1 MKRDILVGLYSEDT
15 YALNWMSLLI
25 VRDWRTRVS
34 LEASSLMEFQNGLK
48 EDHQKLDVIVLDLD
62 LIVNFREIAA
72 SINAYASKMK
82 TKPKV
87 IGLSSNPTASL
98 FKEID
103 QDLIFGYL
111 LKNQI
116 SMSLGWAVSFADEGY
131 QVFTPGAV
139 EIVWKA
145 NFPVS
150 KTKLE
155 LHSRSYPGLTERQ
168 SEIARL
174 AIIFSLGRRDLAD
187 ELKIS
192 DQWSYGVVSEL
203 YTQLGLGEILDES
216 QEFNSILEN
225 DKVIKSHIDRILEDL
240 GTSKKARDL
249 ETLAFHLLTMPVID
263 RI

>member
-25 VRDWRTRVS
+25 VRDWRTRVC
-34 LEASSLMEFQNGLK
+34 LEASSLNELQDGLK
-48 EDHQKLDVIVLDLD
+48 VEHQNLDLIVLDLD
-62 LIVNFREIAA
+62 LIGNLREIT
-72 SINAYASKMK
+72 STINEYSKRVRR
-82 TKPKV
+82 KPKV
-87 IGLSSNPTASL
+87 LALCSESIQSF
-98 FKEID
+98 FKEINH
-103 QDLIFGYL
+103 DLISGYL
-111 LKNQI
+111 LKKEI
-116 SMSLGWAVSFADEGY
+116 SLSLGWAVTFADEGY
-131 QVFTPGAV
+131 HVFTPRAV
-139 EIVWKA
+139 DIAW
-145 NFPVS
+145 NSSFSIS
-150 KTKLE
+150 KNKLE
-155 LHSRSYPGLTERQ
+155 LHSRNYPGLTERQ

-203 YTQLGLGEILDES
+203 YTHLGLGEILDEH

-263 RI
+263 